1 MGDFGAVQPGRPE
14 YRVGELRPYG
24 ASVERGD
31 GRVRADIGG
40 AQRCGEFCAVQPGR
54 PEYRVGEPRRDG
66 ASVERGDGR
75 VRADIGGA
83 QR

>member
-1 MGDFGAVQPGRPE
+1 M
-14 YRVGELRPYG
+14 
-24 ASVERGD
+24 ERGD

-40 AQRCGEFCAVQPGR
+40 AQQWGVVRAVQPGR
-54 PEYRVGEPRRDG
+54 PEYRVGEQRPDG

-83 QR
+83 LWLGVVGAVQPAPAPSEMVA